1 MLLQIE
7 DYFFKK
13 EKESIRILHIS
24 DSLKINVYLL
34 QAAQCVFSFSPKRGN
49 FIFKQGLR
57 LLVGCYFHMNVDFGI
72 FLPGEKMGESTG
84 KAQTQPGDPH
94 LPGSRREF
102 CAEIKVDELTWD
114 CVGVV

>member
-49 FIFKQGLR
+49 FIFKQCLR

-72 FLPGEKMGESTG
+72 FYLG
-84 KAQTQPGDPH
+84 KRYPKYRKGTDTAR
-94 LPGSRREF
+94 GSSPAWQQE
-102 CAEIKVDELTWD
+102 
-114 CVGVV
+114 GVLC

>member
-1 MLLQIE
+1 ML
-7 DYFFKK
+7 
-13 EKESIRILHIS
+13 
-24 DSLKINVYLL
+24 
-34 QAAQCVFSFSPKRGN
+34 FSYECGFW
-49 FIFKQGLR
+49 
-57 LLVGCYFHMNVDFGI
+57 Y

-102 CAEIKVDELTWD
+102 YAEIKVDELTWD